1 MGFGS
6 PAAVAAVDGV
16 AGEIGLW
23 DGMIPVER
31 VGSQRVVAVVA
42 GITLLLIV
50 KSSQV
55 VGLRTRVASI
65 RTLIF
70 SSPHP
75 YGALGVVEML
85 NLGMDE
91 MLVLLPVKCC
101 VKALN
106 LSILSVGKI
115 WWFPI
120 AEFSRKLFPK
130 PSRNHKAAHAG
141 RNQTRS
147 SMATDSIVND

>member
-1 MGFGS
+1 
-6 PAAVAAVDGV
+6 
-16 AGEIGLW
+16 
-23 DGMIPVER
+23 MILVER
-31 VGSQRVVAVVA
+31 VGSQRVVAV
-42 GITLLLIV
+42 GITLLLI
-50 KSSQV
+50 
-55 VGLRTRVASI
+55 
-65 RTLIF
+65 
-70 SSPHP
+70 
-75 YGALGVVEML
+75 VVEML
-85 NLGMDE
+85 NLGMEE

-141 RNQTRS
+141 RSQTRS
-147 SMATDSIVND
+147 SMATDSIVVND